1 MDEKNNDILDDLE
14 HDEFEDDIDPSDYF
28 DDDYCYECQGYGDD
42 YQVDEDGDWV
52 CMCDSCVHNSNNWE
66 DGYWIGDDY

>member
-28 DDDYCYECQGYGDD
+28 DDD
-42 YQVDEDGDWV
+42 
-52 CMCDSCVHNSNNWE
+52 
-66 DGYWIGDDY
+66 